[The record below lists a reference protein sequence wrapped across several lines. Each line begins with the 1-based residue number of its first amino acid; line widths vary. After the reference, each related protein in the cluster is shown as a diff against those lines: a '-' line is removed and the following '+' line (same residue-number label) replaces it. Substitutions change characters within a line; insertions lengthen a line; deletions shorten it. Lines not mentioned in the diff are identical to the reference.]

1 MLLTVCYDLIKDIDQ
16 SNILQIIF
24 GLIATVTCITCYIEL
39 PQLNFTGR
47 MVKGQLLGLK
57 KFIKVAEK
65 KRLETLVEENPSCF
79 YDILPYAYILGVSD
93 KWINKFEDIMKLQPD
108 WYMGRPLTLDGFNNF
123 ADTMQQVSMP
133 SVENGGIRRSS
144 GGGGGFVGGGHGGG
158 GGGSW

>member
-1 MLLTVCYDLIKDIDQ
+1 MRSFVLGNFFPFKTLNQVISYIQNEDLLPY
-16 SNILQIIF
+16 
-24 GLIATVTCITCYIEL
+24 
-39 PQLNFTGR
+39 
-47 MVKGQLLGLK
+47 KG
-57 KFIKVAEK
+57 EK
-65 KRLETLVEENPSCF
+65 KRRNKEFFV
-79 YDILPYAYILGVSD
+79 
-93 KWINKFEDIMKLQPD
+93 NKFEDIMKLQPD